1 MIDAIKEACG
11 VDFNEI
17 NTDEE
22 AVALAKERKI
32 EIPAGKEKRGNIIS
46 LFFDEYVE
54 KTIVQPT
61 FVYDYPVEISPLA
74 KNHQKIQD

>member
-1 MIDAIKEACG
+1 MERITMIDAIKEACG

-32 EIPAGKEKRGNIIS
+32 EIPVGKEKEETLSVYSLMNMLKNYCTTNICI
-46 LFFDEYVE
+46 
-54 KTIVQPT
+54 
-61 FVYDYPVEISPLA
+61 
-74 KNHQKIQD
+74 

>member
-32 EIPAGKEKRGNIIS
+32 EIPVGKEKKRKHYQFI
-46 LFFDEYVE
+46 L
-54 KTIVQPT
+54 
-61 FVYDYPVEISPLA
+61 
-74 KNHQKIQD
+74 